1 MQHPPYQNY
10 SSCPLRCTQVLA
22 ERGVGMEANESVQ
35 SFVNVFRPTPRV
47 EWNQSRAVDYK
58 TYISGPGRI
67 WALGLET
74 CRAGR
79 RNDLSQGFLYK
90 AFDLFQALCYL
101 SMLRPGLRESVEAT
115 CPGRTSSKAHSG
127 HVGVPSLES
136 LSVYLRASSSI
147 ITAEQYLSR
156 LGTPQRAKAGTLQA
170 HGCKPFV

>member
-1 MQHPPYQNY
+1 
-10 SSCPLRCTQVLA
+10 
-22 ERGVGMEANESVQ
+22 MEANESVQ

-58 TYISGPGRI
+58 TNISGPGRI